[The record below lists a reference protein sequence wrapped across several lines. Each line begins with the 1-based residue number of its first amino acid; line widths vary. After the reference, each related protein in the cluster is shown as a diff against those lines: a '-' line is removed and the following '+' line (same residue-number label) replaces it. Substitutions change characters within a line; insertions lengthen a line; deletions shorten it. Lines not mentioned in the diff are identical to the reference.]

1 MKRAAILATVLLA
14 MAGVAHA
21 DGGSQAQQTPQAQPA
36 NTGTDAQATGT
47 AGTATTEPST
57 EPVYESSTFEV
68 APASAKKPI
77 TAVVVDNSLGDVRIE
92 GHDGPGLIIE
102 TTKRAPD
109 AATLD
114 RMRVSLIPD
123 PDGTYRIDT
132 IINGLTDGT
141 PVGADSVRIDLV
153 IHAPRSAHIDGRVG
167 DGTLSMTDM
176 DAGGELDAATGRIEV
191 KNVSGPVF
199 ARSVD
204 APMTMS
210 EVFGIVDAQVVAGDV
225 NLDTVRGDR
234 LSASVHK
241 GKIEGRRVRSR
252 EVELVTTSGDIDLE
266 GETPVG
272 GTLTIASVR
281 GTIDVKLRSTGGLS
295 VRARGRKVDLGHGGR
310 GDDGLYRAVF
320 GKHAEKTGQVELRT
334 RYGDI
339 RFAFIE

>member
-1 MKRAAILATVLLA
+1 MRRAAIVATVLLGFI
-14 MAGVAHA
+14 GVARA
-21 DGGSQAQQTPQAQPA
+21 DGSGDQPA
-36 NTGTDAQATGT
+36 TTTV
-47 AGTATTEPST
+47 TEPST
-57 EPVYESSTFEV
+57 EPVYENSTFEV

-77 TAVVVDNSLGDVRIE
+77 TAVIVDNSLGDVRIE

-114 RMRVSLIPD
+114 RLRVSLIPD
-123 PDGTYRIDT
+123 EDGTYRIDT
-132 IINGLTDGT
+132 IINDLTDGK
-141 PVGADSVRIDLV
+141 PVEAGSVRIDLV
-153 IHAPRSAHIDGRVG
+153 IHAPHGAHIDGRVG
-167 DGTLSMTDM
+167 DGTLSLADM

-191 KNVSGPVF
+191 KNVAGPVF

-204 APMTMS
+204 APMELS
-210 EVFGIVDAQVVAGDV
+210 EVFGIIDAQVVAGDV
-225 NLDTVRGDR
+225 SFDTVRGER

-252 EVELVTTSGDIDLE
+252 EVELVTTSGDVDFE

-272 GTLTIASVR
+272 GSITIASVR

-310 GDDGLYRAVF
+310 GDDGLYRALF
-320 GKHAEKTGQVELRT
+320 GKHAEKPGQVELRT